1 MVKRIIPCLDTR
13 EGKLVK
19 GIHFENIREIGDPVE
34 YAKKYEEQKADEL
47 VFLDIAATPKDKPTF
62 LEAVR
67 RVSEQITIPLTVG
80 GGIRSVADAEK
91 AIEAGADKV
100 SVNTAAVKNPDLL
113 NSLSNQFGSESVVSA
128 IDAKKLTED
137 EWEVYVSGGKEPT
150 GIDMIEWAKTVEEKG
165 AGEILYTG
173 RHTDGTKEGYDIE
186 GTRTLAETV
195 DIPIIASGGA
205 GNLEHI
211 KEALVE
217 GKADAALAASIFH
230 YEEYSVREVKKYL
243 KEQGISVRL

>member
-19 GIHFENIREIGDPVE
+19 GVNFENIREIGDPVE

-47 VFLDIAATPKDKPTF
+47 VFLDIVATPEDKPTF

-67 RVSEQITIPLTVG
+67 KVSEQITIPLTVG
-80 GGIRSVADAEK
+80 GGIRSVEDAEK

-100 SVNTAAVKNPDLL
+100 SVNTAAVKNPDLID
-113 NSLSNQFGSESVVSA
+113 SLSDQFGSESVVSA
-128 IDAKKLTED
+128 IDAKKVSEN

-150 GIDMIEWAKTVEEKG
+150 GKDMIEWGKTVEEKG

-173 RHTDGTKEGYDIE
+173 RHTDGTKEGYDIK
-186 GTRTLAETV
+186 GTKTLAENV

-211 KEALVE
+211 KEALIK

-230 YEEYSVREVKKYL
+230 YDEYSVREVKKYL
-243 KEQGISVRL
+243 KEEEISVRL

>member
-19 GIHFENIREIGDPVE
+19 GVHFKNIKELGDPVE
-34 YAKKYEEQKADEL
+34 YAKRYEEQKADEL
-47 VFLDIAATPKDKPTF
+47 VFLDIVATPEDKPTF
-62 LEAVR
+62 IEAVR
-67 RVSEQITIPLTVG
+67 KVSENITIPMTVG
-80 GGIRSVADAEK
+80 GGIRSVNDAEK
-91 AIEAGADKV
+91 VIEAGADKV
-100 SVNTAAVKNPDLL
+100 SVNTAAVKNPDLIK
-113 NSLSNQFGSESVVSA
+113 SLSNEFGSEKVVSA
-128 IDAKKLTED
+128 IDGKKLSEN

-150 GIDMIEWAKTVEEKG
+150 GKDMVEWAKTVEKKG

-173 RHTDGTKEGYDIE
+173 RHTDGTKEGYDIK

-211 KEALVE
+211 KEALTK
-217 GKADAALAASIFH
+217 GKANAALAASIFH
-230 YEEYSVREVKKYL
+230 YGEYSVREVKEYL
-243 KEQGISVRL
+243 KDQGISVRV

>member
-19 GIHFENIREIGDPVE
+19 GVNFENIREIGDPVE

-47 VFLDIAATPKDKPTF
+47 VFLDIVATPEDKPTF

-67 RVSEQITIPLTVG
+67 KVSEQITIPLTVG
-80 GGIRSVADAEK
+80 GGIRSVEDAEK

-100 SVNTAAVKNPDLL
+100 SVNTAAVKNPDLI
-113 NSLSNQFGSESVVSA
+113 NSLSDQFGSESVVSA
-128 IDAKKLTED
+128 IDAKKVSED
-137 EWEVYVSGGKEPT
+137 GWEVYVSGGKEPT
-150 GIDMIEWAKTVEEKG
+150 GKDMIEWAKTVEEKG

-173 RHTDGTKEGYDIE
+173 RHTDGTKEGYDIK
-186 GTRTLAETV
+186 GTKTLAENV

-211 KEALVE
+211 KEALTKGE
-217 GKADAALAASIFH
+217 ADAALAASIFH
-230 YEEYSVREVKKYL
+230 YDEYSVREVKKYL